1 MEAIF
6 SGNDANRSVIQEQQ
20 HTSLLHKMSRAKWQD
35 SAILFQAVVIEHFGH
50 YHADVHVTEE
60 PQSRVPHVVL
70 VIFIGIRRGE
80 PGRAGKRGR
89 GRRAF
94 HCHASPCIGRGEE

>member
-1 MEAIF
+1 MAGQRD
-6 SGNDANRSVIQEQQ
+6 SPQALVI
-20 HTSLLHKMSRAKWQD
+20 K
-35 SAILFQAVVIEHFGH
+35 HFAH
-50 YHADVHVTEE
+50 FHADVHVTEE

-70 VIFIGIRRGE
+70 VMFIGIRRGE